1 MIKNKLTPESKSL
14 IKYFSPLPI
23 ENVKRPIESCHKKT
37 QILFTEFFEE
47 MKKIYSSKKEL
58 SHHQTRKINTVA
70 QIPKPKNFNS
80 KGFPQDI
87 RKHIEENAVYQIE
100 YQFSLLG
107 RNIKVY
113 FVLEEDDIRES
124 IQVFSQYVE
133 KMIMWLLFIDPY
145 ASKKCSKTLTIYI
158 YLTSLLKILPNSTID
173 IISENHA
180 NTAFTYTCIPVSEIV
195 IFRKE
200 EWFKVFLHETFHNF
214 GLDFSAMT
222 SDYCKEHILSIFPV
236 KSDVNLYEAYTEF
249 WAEIMNC
256 LLTSFFIVLSSNKDK
271 KDELQKFLEMSFFFI
286 DLERKFSFF
295 QMVKVLDFMG
305 LRYKD
310 LYSGSRQAEIKRTAF
325 YKEDTSVLAYYVIKT
340 VLLNDYQ
347 DFICWCDKHH
357 FSILDFK
364 KTVNHQRTFCQY
376 IEDHYKIGTMLKNEA
391 LFEKVFSQVSNSN
404 SKKNTFLK
412 NTLRMTL
419 ISSTF

>member
-1 MIKNKLTPESKSL
+1 MITTPESGLL
-14 IKYFSPLPI
+14 IKYFTKLKNKSFDH
-23 ENVKRPIESCHKKT
+23 ETSKNKKKT
-37 QILFTEFFEE
+37 DFIFTQIFEDL
-47 MKKIYSSKKEL
+47 KNIQQKITSKKEL
-58 SHHQTRKINTVA
+58 YRFQIKKINNIR
-70 QIPKPKNFNS
+70 QIPKPRNFNQ
-80 KGFPQDI
+80 KGFPEDI

-100 YQFSLLG
+100 YHFSLLG

-113 FVLEEDDIRES
+113 FVLELDDLDRS
-124 IQVFSQYVE
+124 IQYFSQYVE
-133 KMIMWLLFIDPY
+133 KMIMWLLLIDPY

-158 YLTSLLKILPNSTID
+158 YLTSLLKTLPNSAID

-200 EWFKVFLHETFHNF
+200 KWFKVFLHETFHNF
-214 GLDFSAMT
+214 GLDFSGMT

-236 KSDVNLYEAYTEF
+236 NSEVNLYEAYTEF

-256 LLTSFFIVLSSNKDK
+256 LLTSFFLLPSTDK
-271 KDELQKFLEMSFFFI
+271 GEKNDLAKFLEMSFFFI

-310 LYSGSRQAEIKRTAF
+310 LYGGSRQAEIKRTAF
-325 YKEDTSVLAYYVIKT
+325 YKEGTSVLAYYVIKT
-340 VLLNDYQ
+340 VLMNDYQ

-357 FSILDFK
+357 FSLLDFK
-364 KTVNHQRTFCQY
+364 KTVNHQKEFCRY
-376 IEDHYKIGTMLKNEA
+376 IEDHYKIGTMLKNEG
-391 LFEKVFSQVSNSN
+391 LFEKAFSQMLLN
-404 SKKNTFLK
+404 KKNTFLK
-412 NTLRMTL
+412 NTMRMTV
-419 ISSTF
+419 ISSFL